1 VSEQSRTTQRPAT
14 VNASGKSTQ
23 TTTPA
28 GSTQSQA
35 APDSAAASKVTRQL
49 SRNSVP
55 QPITAPAFQSVADFV
70 SAFTDKKKTI
80 DDLTKKFVAKVGE
93 AKQAQDDILTH
104 LVYMQSLLSK
114 KGTNH
119 HLVVAA
125 RKQGKK
131 IPWWT
136 DYFEAYKDKLWGSL
150 RTMERRIA
158 AYRNDPT
165 EPTSKSDPDPVP
177 HLNKSARKALI
188 EGNHK
193 AVEIVIAL
201 EAGRDGK
208 KEIAEFKAVMNAER
222 LDDIMEAHEQEP
234 NYKGMLHTILRLV
247 KENRASLPVDFV
259 KAVDELAKGGD
270 ATRTANRD
278 WSCAAGIAAC
288 EERNTAR
295 TAEKAD
301 GVSNTHCDDSSM
313 AERPVQL
320 GDGGSIPTSSLHFVP
335 ISKKQATELVVK
347 NHYLHRK
354 PIISDWETIRC
365 EPKRVRDRRGRIKVV
380 VGDKKSKKSL
390 CWGIER
396 DGQIVGVCT
405 FGTPMWSVSTG
416 VTGAGRWDIKLRL
429 GRWRDCLELTRL
441 WVDDSVTE
449 HCIESKFVGWCLKE
463 VKKINPSAFI
473 VSYADG
479 SAGHHGGIY
488 QALGFIYGGLTVP
501 FTDRTV
507 AGKDHRSVSKK
518 MQGEKIGNRR
528 SWAGVNVER
537 KKRSRKHRYVKF
549 LNPNDEWLLAWK
561 REPKPRKTACL
572 SPNPA

>member
-1 VSEQSRTTQRPAT
+1 MSEQSRTTQKAAT

-35 APDSAAASKVTRQL
+35 EPDSAAASKVTRQL
-49 SRNSVP
+49 SRNLVP
-55 QPITAPAFQSVADFV
+55 HPITAPAFQSVADFV

-93 AKQAQDDILTH
+93 AKLAQDDILPH
-104 LVYMQSLLSK
+104 LSYMQSLLSK

-119 HLVVAA
+119 RLVVAA
-125 RKQGKK
+125 RKQGTK

-136 DYFEAYKDKLWGSL
+136 DYFEAYRDKLWGSL

-158 AYRNDPT
+158 AYRKDPT
-165 EPTSKSDPDPVP
+165 GPASKFDPDPVP

-193 AVEIVIAL
+193 AVEIVVAL

-222 LDDIMEAHEQEP
+222 LDDIMQAHEQAP
-234 NYKGMLHTILRLV
+234 DYKGMLHTILRLV
-247 KENRASLPVDFV
+247 KENKASLPVDFV
-259 KAVDELAKGGD
+259 KAVDKLAKDGN

-278 WSCAAGIAAC
+278 RSCAAGIATD
-288 EERNTAR
+288 EEQSVVRAT
-295 TAEKAD
+295 EKPD
-301 GVSNTHCDDSSM
+301 RVSNVHCDDSSM
-313 AERPVQL
+313 VERPVQL
-320 GDGGSIPTSSLHFVP
+320 GDGGSTPTSSLHFVP

-354 PIISDWETIRC
+354 RSISDWGTIRRM
-365 EPKRVRDRRGRIKVV
+365 PRRVRDHRGRIKNVR
-380 VGDKKSKKSL
+380 GYRDSKKAL

-396 DGQIVGVCT
+396 KGQIVGVCT

-449 HCIESKFVGWCLKE
+449 HCIESKFVAWCLKE
-463 VKKINPSAFI
+463 VKKINPNTFI
-473 VSYADG
+473 VSYAD
-479 SAGHHGGIY
+479 SAAGHHGGIY
-488 QALGFIYGGLTVP
+488 QALGFIYCGLNVP
-501 FTDRTV
+501 FTDKTV

-528 SWAGVNVER
+528 SWAGVKVER
-537 KKRSRKHRYVKF
+537 KKRSPKHRYVKF

-561 REPKPRKTACL
+561 REPKPRKAACL
-572 SPNPA
+572 SPDLA